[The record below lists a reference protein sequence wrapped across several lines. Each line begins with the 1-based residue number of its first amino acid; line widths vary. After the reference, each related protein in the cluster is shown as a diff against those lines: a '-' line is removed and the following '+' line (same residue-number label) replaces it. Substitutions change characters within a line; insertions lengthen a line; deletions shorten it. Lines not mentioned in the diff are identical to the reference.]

1 MKCQL
6 LEGMYSVNNYLDNKY
21 RPKPTIQIVRLAKA
35 KVGTT
40 HKCHKSSNG
49 EDFAIELRYG
59 KPPSQQSEPQVCCGG
74 GCRGLHF

>member
-1 MKCQL
+1 
-6 LEGMYSVNNYLDNKY
+6 MYSVNNYLDNEY
-21 RPKPTIQIVRLAKA
+21 RPKPAEEIVQLAKA

-40 HKCHKSSNG
+40 QDYYKSSNG

-59 KPPSQQSEPQVCCGG
+59 KPPSQQSKPQVCCGG